1 MVWMNFCIQVLNLLN
16 FIGFCYAYGS
26 TNYEIYYNKIYLVN
40 VEHTGK
46 LIMHNFNNI
55 PTFKFNIE
63 ILCCRDCAQL
73 TEEPEEDV
81 PWYCNSCCNNK
92 N

>member
-1 MVWMNFCIQVLNLLN
+1 
-16 FIGFCYAYGS
+16 
-26 TNYEIYYNKIYLVN
+26 
-40 VEHTGK
+40 
-46 LIMHNFNNI
+46 MHNFNNI

-73 TEEPEEDV
+73 TQEPEEDV
-81 PWYCNSCCNNK
+81 PWYCNSCCNNE

>member
-1 MVWMNFCIQVLNLLN
+1 MNFCIQVLNLLN
-16 FIGFCYAYGS
+16 VIGFCYAYGS
-26 TNYEIYYNKIYLVN
+26 TNYEICYNKIYLVN